1 MSKNSSLSHR
11 VTSDLRRDI
20 VAGVIEPGAWLKTE
34 ELAARYGVSANPVR
48 EALWRLQGEGFVV
61 ANPNQGARVRAV
73 DDDFIRNI
81 FEIREAI
88 EPIFVRR
95 FCQRATPADLDRL
108 RVAAAIFAEVAAD
121 RPNDFEALEAANR
134 DFHAVIL
141 EGEFNIPAIEAMER
155 YAGIINATRAKLP
168 VTLSHLRERVAQ
180 HRKIVEAVAAGDAEM
195 AARVA
200 TEHVR
205 AAGEDLLNLMRQ
217 ARTIGDREGRFDR
230 DRARAAKGAGRLH
243 DLTRELRR
251 RRTCRSAPSVSPA
264 HYCISLW
271 KDSIVSAS
279 TPDRG
284 NSSHGAQRALR
295 RRFRADFVA
304 LRRGLPGRRP

>member
-1 MSKNSSLSHR
+1 MAKNSSLSHR
-11 VTSDLRRDI
+11 VTRDLRRDI
-20 VAGVIEPGAWLKTE
+20 VAGVLAPGSWLKTE
-34 ELAARYGVSANPVR
+34 ELAARYAVSANPVR

-81 FEIREAI
+81 FEIRQAI

-95 FCQRATPADLDRL
+95 FCQRATSGDLDRL
-108 RVAAAIFAEVAAD
+108 RAAAAIFAEVAAD
-121 RPNDFEALEAANR
+121 RPGDFEALEAANR
-134 DFHAVIL
+134 DFHAIIL
-141 EGEFNIPAIEAMER
+141 EGEFNNPAIEAMER

-217 ARTIGDREGRFDR
+217 ARTIRDREGRFDESSV
-230 DRARAAKGAGRLH
+230 RAAAKAPA
-243 DLTRELRR
+243 D
-251 RRTCRSAPSVSPA
+251 SA
-264 HYCISLW
+264 I
-271 KDSIVSAS
+271 
-279 TPDRG
+279 
-284 NSSHGAQRALR
+284 
-295 RRFRADFVA
+295 
-304 LRRGLPGRRP
+304 

>member
-73 DDDFIRNI
+73 DDDFLRNI

-108 RVAAAIFAEVAAD
+108 RVAAATFAEVALD

-134 DFHAVIL
+134 DYHAVIL

-168 VTLSHLRERVAQ
+168 VTLSRLRQRIAQ
-180 HRKIVEAVAAGDAEM
+180 HRDITEAIAAGDVEA
-195 AARVA
+195 AARAAV
-200 TEHVR
+200 EHVR
-205 AAGEDLLNLMRQ
+205 GAGEDLLTLMRL
-217 ARTIGDREGRFDR
+217 ARTNVVRE
-230 DRARAAKGAGRLH
+230 ARLTEAARGARNA
-243 DLTRELRR
+243 TPE
-251 RRTCRSAPSVSPA
+251 SA
-264 HYCISLW
+264 
-271 KDSIVSAS
+271 
-279 TPDRG
+279 T
-284 NSSHGAQRALR
+284 
-295 RRFRADFVA
+295 
-304 LRRGLPGRRP
+304 